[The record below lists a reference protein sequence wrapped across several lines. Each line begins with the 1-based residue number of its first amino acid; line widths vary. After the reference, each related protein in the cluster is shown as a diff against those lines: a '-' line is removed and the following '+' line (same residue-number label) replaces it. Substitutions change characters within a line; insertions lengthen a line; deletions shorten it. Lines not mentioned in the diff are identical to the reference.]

1 MKKFVYFSVF
11 AFSILMIVSCK
22 SESQKRIEKIRLDL
36 QVKKERIKAE
46 KDSIWIE
53 DSLKFSE
60 ASKVLYEKEGEHII
74 KDFYFGMSH
83 EDFDSAVVDLSKT
96 ASGLIKIGNQDFVIK
111 YEDFFENKLY
121 QFVLYSANTW
131 IRYYYTDCF
140 EYDDIDG
147 DDDGSEKAEAVR
159 NELKKRFGPPN
170 NGEDWFFLNKNV
182 SVKAAS
188 VDERTEG
195 LLRTERWAVIV
206 SFKNPLIYR

>member
-1 MKKFVYFSVF
+1 
-11 AFSILMIVSCK
+11 MITSCK
-22 SESQKRIEKIRLDL
+22 TESQKRVEKYLHDH
-36 QVKKERIKAE
+36 QVNKERMNAE
-46 KDSIWIE
+46 KDSIWKE
-53 DSLKFSE
+53 DSLKYSE
-60 ASKVLYEKEGEHII
+60 ASKVLFEKEGDHII

-83 EDFDSAVVDLSKT
+83 EVFDSAVVVLSK
-96 ASGLIKIGNQDFVIK
+96 ASSGLIKIGNQDFIIK
-111 YEDFFENKLY
+111 YKDFYENKLY
-121 QFVLYSANTW
+121 QLILSSANTW

-159 NELKKRFGPPN
+159 NELKNRFGAPN
-170 NGEDWFFLNKNV
+170 KGEDWFFLNKNV

-188 VDERTEG
+188 VDEKTEG